1 MNVFILFLL
10 ASFIFSGTRLA
21 APIFRRPSFLVA
33 MSIVVGASFYSL
45 RVVG

>member
-21 APIFRRPSFLVA
+21 EPLFRRPILLLGISMFI
-33 MSIVVGASFYSL
+33 SASFYSL
-45 RVVG
+45 RVIG